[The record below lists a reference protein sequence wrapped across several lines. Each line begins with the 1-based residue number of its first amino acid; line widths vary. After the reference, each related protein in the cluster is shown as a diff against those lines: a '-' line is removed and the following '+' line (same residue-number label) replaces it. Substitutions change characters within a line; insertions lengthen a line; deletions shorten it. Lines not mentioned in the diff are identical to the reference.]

1 MKRRDLLAALALA
14 TVEAR
19 AQGPAAGPPAG
30 ESLYIPKP
38 QLVEDRKFLHDF
50 MDEFAFV
57 DLVTVSPSL
66 RITHIPVFLDR
77 AAGAYGTIHGHISR
91 QNVQKEAFDGKQIGV
106 IVFHGPQGY
115 ISPTWYAKTGNVVPT
130 WNFAVVHATGK
141 LRPVEGQKEL
151 NELLARLIAKFEKY
165 EGTSYDFSKIDDTY
179 KYGLMGG
186 IIGFEM
192 EIELLEGKFKLG
204 QDRSAADKE
213 SLLNKLGEAKAPP
226 SLRNFTASFY
236 QWQDKAW
243 QNKA

>member
-1 MKRRDLLAALALA
+1 MNRRDLLAGFAFISL
-14 TVEAR
+14 EAG
-19 AQGPAAGPPAG
+19 AQTPANEAASAA

-38 QLVEDRKFLHDF
+38 QLVQDRRFLHDF

-57 DLVTVSPSL
+57 DLVTVAPSL

-77 AAGAYGTIHGHISR
+77 AAGPYGTIHGHISR
-91 QNVQKEAFDGKQIGV
+91 QNPQHGAFDSVQTGV
-106 IVFHGPQGY
+106 IVFHGPHGY

-141 LRPVEGQKEL
+141 LRPVEGKQEL
-151 NELLARLIAKFEKY
+151 NGLLAKLISKFESY
-165 EGTSYDFSKIDDTY
+165 EGTNYDFSKIDDSY

-204 QDRSAADKE
+204 QDRSPADKE
-213 SLLNKLGEAKAPP
+213 SLLKKLGNGKPP
-226 SLRNFTASFY
+226 RSLRDFTASFY
-236 QWQDKAW
+236 EWRTKA
-243 QNKA
+243 